1 MDIFTVNVQSV
12 SGNGR
17 EANAEAPV
25 SHVVVVQ
32 APSVNEATL
41 TALEM
46 VSCRRNPVSA
56 EVDWE
61 NF

>member
-1 MDIFTVNVQSV
+1 VDTYTVNVQSV

-17 EANAEAPV
+17 EANSEPPV
-25 SHVVVVQ
+25 DHVVVVQ

-46 VSCRRNPVSA
+46 VSCRRNPISA
-56 EVDWE
+56 EVDWN